1 MKYNKTLALIPAMLL
16 AACGGDKQSVNEPAT
31 PGSVVYSYPADGQS
45 EVSPKADLV
54 LRFSNALSDNDLNGK
69 IRLTDGD
76 EDIAFST
83 ESVDQG
89 RSLKISPNKKLRPGT
104 EYTIEFSD
112 DLEAEGNR
120 RISTPNAIGAEGIQ
134 FTTRGAL
141 SGIAA
146 LDNLDSRFTVTEMI
160 PSPGNTFKPMNFSTF
175 RLRLTQ
181 AVHPE
186 WKERGGVIELTDS
199 DGEAVPATVLV
210 NGRYIT
216 IDPCLAESP
225 ERCGRE
231 DDVLNSGETYTVS
244 VRNLPGINGDTLA
257 EFSEE
262 ITPRDTSPTVVL
274 FQEVIDSGLNA
285 GQDDD
290 SARRSRLN
298 GQIIN
303 GVTLN
308 SVLQGIAG
316 PSQQTGG
323 LFAELAYAPAFEAD
337 EPLPLRVPKG
347 SVLNST
353 SLDVK
358 INGSVP
364 VIDPATGEM
373 QQTGN
378 IKVTMLSDATGYLM
392 PNPYTD
398 DMNAPRHVKL
408 FMDVSMNTEEAQPNA
423 SLSQDLLGVELT
435 GIAIVE
441 DGVLTIDAIGM
452 VEPNLLGQEFT
463 DSTIAFRIEAAT
475 DSTSAL
481 NAADQRD
488 EELAD
493 TTGPQLVSW
502 MPGPEDA
509 LPDTRQD
516 MQRPGDPVILNFDEP
531 LAGATIA
538 EGIVLYEGGTPLTT
552 GEGTLKAKLDGTAL
566 VLNPEGGLKHG
577 VNYTVQ
583 ISNALTDLAGNGTM
597 PQDLTFALPDVGDD
611 SVPQRSPLALT
622 TYPGYPCVTTDVD
635 LSAGSHGVCQDAVNT
650 SGGNLDYPAGQTP
663 DELPITTLPTDR
675 PITVVFSQSMDLSTI
690 NADTVIVEKVSDPA
704 TTVGDG
710 EIVLGR
716 LEKSNQ
722 RIRFYPNTP
731 WEEGTHY
738 RYTLASS
745 SSGTCDPGAIC
756 GENGLPLETNLLV
769 DPTEAPGG
777 PSMTIYFKGA
787 PANQSVFTPLR
798 NLPIRDTN
806 SNYVVDC
813 GTLGGIDCLEPF
825 KHADDGEGGF
835 LPSANAARLEINPAR
850 DPRVLGSDNSE
861 ARVGCQ
867 TAGADCP
874 EKKFIYQTYGL
885 NTEVIG
891 PAVDPETGKEGVRVL
906 LYPTLLATT
915 SIEVYLDDGNGLTD
929 FLLSPEDPQVTGP
942 QILRMRYAKDDADCE
957 ENCTRNSLIRGI
969 IVEGDDG
976 RPVFKTEADLTLD
989 APNLALPL
997 GDVLRHNLF
1006 SYPFTLKLEGPISF
1020 FDDGRM
1026 QIEQRNVESPEI
1038 NVLVTT
1044 ESEVLDGALDLG
1056 TCLIGFLGF
1065 DLGACE
1071 DLFNPPA
1078 ADEDGAVFIPLAIP
1092 ANGLYLNFIS
1102 NPIKEIPAEY

>member
-16 AACGGDKQSVNEPAT
+16 AACGGDEQTVNKPAK

-45 EVSPKADLV
+45 EVSPKVDLV
-54 LRFSNALSDNDLNGK
+54 LRFSNALSDNDVAGK
-69 IRLTDGD
+69 IRITDGST
-76 EDIAFST
+76 EVGFST

-89 RSLKISPNKKLRPGT
+89 RSLTISPDGMLRPGT
-104 EYTIEFSD
+104 EYTIEFSEE
-112 DLEAEGNR
+112 LEAEGGR
-120 RISTPNAIGAEGIQ
+120 LIGTPNAIGAEGIQ

-146 LDNLDSRFTVTEMI
+146 LDNLDSGFAVAEMI
-160 PSPGNTFKPMNFSTF
+160 PSADNTFKPMNFSTF

-186 WKERGGVIELTDS
+186 WKEQGGVIELKAS
-199 DGEAVPATVLV
+199 NGETVPATVLV

-216 IDPCLAESP
+216 IDPCLADSP
-225 ERCGRE
+225 QLCGRE

-244 VRNLPGINGDTLA
+244 VRNLPGLHGDTLG
-257 EFSEE
+257 EFTEE
-262 ITPRDTSPTVVL
+262 VTPRDTSPTVVL
-274 FQEVIDSGLNA
+274 FQEVIDSGLGA
-285 GQDDD
+285 GEDEA

-298 GQIIN
+298 GQLIN

-502 MPGPEDA
+502 MPGPKDA

-531 LAGATIA
+531 LDGATIA
-538 EGIVLYEGGTPLTT
+538 DGMVLDEGGTPLTT

-577 VNYTVQ
+577 VTYTVQ
-583 ISNALTDLAGNGTM
+583 ISNALTDLTGNGAM
-597 PQDLTFALPDVGDD
+597 SQDLTFALPDLEDG
-611 SVPQRSPLALT
+611 SVTQRSPIALT
-622 TYPGYPCVTTDVD
+622 TYPGYPCVTTGVN
-635 LSAGSHGVCQDAVNT
+635 LSQDSHGQCVDAAPD
-650 SGGNLDYPAGQTP
+650 GPRG
-663 DELPITTLPTDR
+663 DELPITTMPEDR
-675 PITVVFSQSMDLSTI
+675 PIVVVFSQSMNLDSI
-690 NADTVIVEKVSDPA
+690 RNGDTFVVEKVDESGAEVEP
-704 TTVGDG
+704 VS
-710 EIVLGR
+710 GR
-716 LEKSNQ
+716 LEKNNQ
-722 RIRFYPNTP
+722 RIRFYPDEP
-731 WEEGTHY
+731 WEIDGFY
-738 RYTLASS
+738 RYTMASADQ
-745 SSGTCDPGAIC
+745 GQCQTGATSNFIC
-756 GENGLPLETNLLV
+756 GENGLALETDLLV
-769 DPTEAPGG
+769 DPERSGG
-777 PSMTIYFKGA
+777 PDMSIYFRGTTA
-787 PANQSVFTPLR
+787 AETVFTPLR

-813 GTLGGIDCLEPF
+813 GTLGGEDCLEPF
-825 KHADDGEGGF
+825 NHEADGNGGF
-835 LPSANAARLEINPAR
+835 LPSANAAKLAVIGKQA
-850 DPRVLGSDNSE
+850 DALGIAVGAS
-861 ARVGCQ
+861 VGCP
-867 TAGADCP
+867 ADESCP
-874 EKKFIYQTYGL
+874 RNKFIYQTYGL

-891 PAVDPETGKEGVRVL
+891 PATDSQGNKVGVRVL
-906 LYPTLLATT
+906 LYPTMLATT
-915 SIEVYLDDGNGLTD
+915 SASV
-929 FLLSPEDPQVTGP
+929 FLEGFGEQATGP
-942 QILRMRYAKDDADCE
+942 QILRMRYETPTEDNPMGLVE
-957 ENCTRNSLIRGI
+957 GVI
-969 IVEGDDG
+969 IEGDDG
-976 RPVFKTEADLTLD
+976 GPVFKTTAELTLD
-989 APNLALPL
+989 APNLHLPIDDGL
-997 GDVLRHNLF
+997 EHNLY
-1006 SYPFTLKLEGPISF
+1006 SKAFTLVLEGPIVF

-1026 QIEQRNVESPEI
+1026 QITQINSNAPPI
-1038 NVLVTT
+1038 NVNVNVTIPGV
-1044 ESEVLDGALDLG
+1044 SEFLSYSACIDERGFAG
-1056 TCLIGFLGF
+1056 IFTCLVDSSTETERGDIT
-1065 DLGACE
+1065 
-1071 DLFNPPA
+1071 
-1078 ADEDGAVFIPLAIP
+1078 IPLEIP
-1092 ANGLYLNFIS
+1092 PQGVYLNFLS